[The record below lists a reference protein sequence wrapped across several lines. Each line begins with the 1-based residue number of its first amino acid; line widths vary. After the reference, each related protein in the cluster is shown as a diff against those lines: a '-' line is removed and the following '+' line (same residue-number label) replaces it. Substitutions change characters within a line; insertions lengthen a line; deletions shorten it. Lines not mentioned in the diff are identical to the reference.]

1 MRTSVC
7 DDCRDTDGHTGR
19 IGAWAESPTVVR
31 KRYVQR
37 ASANPF
43 KLKAKVLWPKSKDEL
58 KSITTIFSHNLL
70 YLFELQ
76 QFSKTL
82 TGQ

>member
-1 MRTSVC
+1 VKKWC
-7 DDCRDTDGHTGR
+7 
-19 IGAWAESPTVVR
+19 
-31 KRYVQR
+31 VQY

-43 KLKAKVLWPKSKDEL
+43 KDFWSKCKDEL

-76 QFSKTL
+76 QFPKTL